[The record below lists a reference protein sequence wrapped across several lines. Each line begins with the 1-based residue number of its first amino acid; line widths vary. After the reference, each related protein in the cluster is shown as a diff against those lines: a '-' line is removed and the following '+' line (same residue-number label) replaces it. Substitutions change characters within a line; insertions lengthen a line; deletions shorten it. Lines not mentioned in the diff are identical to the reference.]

1 MKCCQL
7 NKQNNKNLIVFFAG
21 WSFDEKPFGK
31 LVCDGFDILFIYDY
45 NELNLPKE
53 LENLQNYEHKYLL
66 AWSMGVFV
74 AYEFR
79 KLLFEDFD
87 YKIAINGTITPVD
100 NEFGIPVKM
109 FELTLKHA
117 ATGLAGKFYQNVF
130 KNSEEFEMYS
140 KTPVKRT
147 IENRV
152 SELENLYNIIKKKD
166 YKKAESF
173 YDCAIVS
180 DFDKIIPPKNQI
192 ASHKKNNE
200 PIITLPFGHF
210 PFYNFTSW
218 SEIIKCCQTTKNHI

>member
-79 KLLFEDFD
+79 KLFEDFD

-109 FELTLKHA
+109 FELTLKHV

-140 KTPVKRT
+140 KTSVQRT

-152 SELENLYNIIKKKD
+152 SELENLYNIIKMKD

-192 ASHKKNNE
+192 ASHQKNNE

>member
-79 KLLFEDFD
+79 KLFEDFD

-117 ATGLAGKFYQNVF
+117 TTGLAGKFYQNVF

-140 KTPVKRT
+140 KTPVQRT

-152 SELENLYNIIKKKD
+152 SELENLYNIIKMKD

-192 ASHKKNNE
+192 ASHQKNNE

>member
-79 KLLFEDFD
+79 KLFEDFD

-140 KTPVKRT
+140 KTPVQRT

-152 SELENLYNIIKKKD
+152 SELGNLYNIIKMKD

-192 ASHKKNNE
+192 ASHQKNNE
-200 PIITLPFGHF
+200 LIITLPFGHF

>member
-79 KLLFEDFD
+79 KLFEDFD

-140 KTPVKRT
+140 KTPVQRT

-152 SELENLYNIIKKKD
+152 SELGNLYNIIKMKD

-192 ASHKKNNE
+192 ASHQKNNE

>member
-7 NKQNNKNLIVFFAG
+7 NKYNNKNLIVFFAG

-79 KLLFEDFD
+79 KLFEDFD

-140 KTPVKRT
+140 KSPVQRT

-152 SELENLYNIIKKKD
+152 SELENLYNIIKTKD

-192 ASHKKNNE
+192 ASHQKNNE

>member
-53 LENLQNYEHKYLL
+53 LENLQNYKHKYLL

-79 KLLFEDFD
+79 KLFEDFD

-117 ATGLAGKFYQNVF
+117 VTGLAGKFYQNVF

-140 KTPVKRT
+140 KTPVQRT

-152 SELENLYNIIKKKD
+152 SELENLYNIIKMKD

-192 ASHKKNNE
+192 ASHQNNNE
-200 PIITLPFGHF
+200 LIITLPFGHF

>member
-31 LVCDGFDILFIYDY
+31 LVCGGFDILFIYDY

-79 KLLFEDFD
+79 KLFEDFD

-140 KTPVKRT
+140 KTPVQRT

-192 ASHKKNNE
+192 ASHQKNNE

-210 PFYNFTSW
+210 PFYNFSSW

>member
-53 LENLQNYEHKYLL
+53 LENLQNYEHKYLH

-79 KLLFEDFD
+79 NLFEDFD

-140 KTPVKRT
+140 KTLVQRT

-152 SELENLYNIIKKKD
+152 SELENLYNIIKMKD

-192 ASHKKNNE
+192 ASHQKNNE

>member
-31 LVCDGFDILFIYDY
+31 LVCGGFDILFIYDY
-45 NELNLPKE
+45 NELNLPKD

-79 KLLFEDFD
+79 KLFEDFD

-100 NEFGIPVKM
+100 NEFGITVKM
-109 FELTLKHA
+109 FELTLKHVA
-117 ATGLAGKFYQNVF
+117 IGLAGKFYQNVF
-130 KNSEEFEMYS
+130 KNSEEFEIYS
-140 KTPVKRT
+140 KTSVQRT

-192 ASHKKNNE
+192 ASHQKNNE

>member
-21 WSFDEKPFGK
+21 WSFDEKPFAK
-31 LVCDGFDILFIYDY
+31 LSCEGFDVLFIYDY
-45 NELNLPKE
+45 NDLNLPKE

-66 AWSMGVFV
+66 CWSMGVFA
-74 AYEFR
+74 AYELR
-79 KLLFEDFD
+79 NLFKDFD
-87 YKIAINGTITPVD
+87 YKIAVNGTITPVD

-109 FELTLKHA
+109 FELTLKHS

-130 KNSEEFEMYS
+130 KTSEEFEMYS
-140 KTPVKRT
+140 KTPVQRS

-152 SELENLYNIIKKKD
+152 AELENLYNIIKTKD
-166 YKKAESF
+166 NTELEKF

-192 ASHKKNNE
+192 ASHQKNNV
-200 PIITLPFGHF
+200 PVISLPFGHF
-210 PFYNFTSW
+210 LFYNFTSW

>member
-31 LVCDGFDILFIYDY
+31 LVCGGFDILFIYDY

-79 KLLFEDFD
+79 KLFEDFD

-117 ATGLAGKFYQNVF
+117 AIGLAGKFYQNVF

-140 KTPVKRT
+140 KSQVQRT

-152 SELENLYNIIKKKD
+152 SELENLYNIIKMKD

-192 ASHKKNNE
+192 ASHQKNNE